1 MPANGAVTLPLAAGV
16 SVPSAMPPF
25 GVAEIRKRTHAVQE
39 LMRGVMKEGTH
50 YGTIPGT
57 PKPSLWKA
65 GAEVLCMTFRLAP
78 LLESRVTVD
87 DPEREWSYTGT
98 RRDGTAVTGTCVGF
112 FEVEAT
118 CTIQGP
124 QGEVLSRCSARCNNR
139 EAKYR
144 SLSLFDI
151 RNTIQKMA
159 EKRAFVSAVLMA
171 TGASDIFTQDIEDFP
186 ELVAGQVAPPMP
198 VQKVLENPPAQQT
211 ASSKPSPAAEKASKP
226 MPGSNS
232 GQGLSPKRSAWLLRV
247 GQEAKVPPEA
257 MERCMAYLQNAG
269 SSEVRMFFDELARQ
283 KGEAFAP
290 FRTAS

>member
-1 MPANGAVTLPLAAGV
+1 MSVNSIVTLPPAPAV
-16 SVPSAMPPF
+16 TASAMPPF

-39 LMRGVMKEGTH
+39 VMRGVMKEGTH
-50 YGTIPGT
+50 FGTIPGT

-78 LLESRVTVD
+78 LLESQVTVD
-87 DPEREWSYTGT
+87 EPESEWAYIGS
-98 RRDGTAVTGTCVGF
+98 RRDGTMVTGTCVGF

-124 QGEVLSRCSARCNNR
+124 MGEVLSRCSARCNNR
-139 EAKYR
+139 ENKYR

-151 RNTIQKMA
+151 RNTVQKMA

-186 ELVAGQVAPPMP
+186 ELIATQADQTPTTAITMEGQKGEEAS
-198 VQKVLENPPAQQT
+198 
-211 ASSKPSPAAEKASKP
+211 ASSGAPNKPTALPTSDRA
-226 MPGSNS
+226 
-232 GQGLSPKRSAWLLRV
+232 LSPKRSAWLLRV

-257 MERCMAYLQNAG
+257 VDRCMAYLQNAPMA
-269 SSEVRMFFDELARQ
+269 EVKLFFDELALR
-283 KGEAFAP
+283 KGEVFRP
-290 FRTAS
+290 FMAA